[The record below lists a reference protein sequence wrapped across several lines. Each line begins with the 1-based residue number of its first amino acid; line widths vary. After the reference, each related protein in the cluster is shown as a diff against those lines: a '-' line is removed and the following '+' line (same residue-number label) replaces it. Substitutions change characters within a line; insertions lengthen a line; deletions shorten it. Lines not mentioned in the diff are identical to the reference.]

1 MHTCRCTWTHTS
13 AYTHTDAHICTQM
26 HTCGCTNVHR
36 CTHMNTQMHMDAHTH
51 THSRMHKQVHVDAHT
66 QMHAETWMHTLAC
79 TRTHTNACTHGCTQQ
94 CTYTWMHTSLQ
105 MHTGWCAHTPACS
118 REYWD
123 ALPSLHTNTRS
134 NTRMRGMG
142 STGWVCTA
150 ALAQVL
156 WHLRPA
162 HGGSGPGRC
171 SHAYRGPIEVPTA
184 IPGKG
189 TGCACPICNIP
200 VTLFLHTAAVT
211 TC

>member
-1 MHTCRCTWTHTS
+1 
-13 AYTHTDAHICTQM
+13 M

-36 CTHMNTQMHMDAHTH
+36 CTHMDTQMHMDAHTH
-51 THSRMHKQVHVDAHT
+51 AHT
-66 QMHAETWMHTLAC
+66 QGCTNKYTWMHTHRCMQRHGC
-79 TRTHTNACTHGCTQQ
+79 THLHAHTHTNACTHGCTQQ

-105 MHTGWCAHTPACS
+105 MHAGWCAHTPVCS

-134 NTRMRGMG
+134 NTRMGGMG

-162 HGGSGPGRC
+162 HGGSGRGRC
-171 SHAYRGPIEVPTA
+171 SHAYWGPIEVLAPQPSLGKAQDAPVRFA
-184 IPGKG
+184 IYLSRYFYTP
-189 TGCACPICNIP
+189 
-200 VTLFLHTAAVT
+200 LL
-211 TC
+211 

>member
-1 MHTCRCTWTHTS
+1 MHTHGYADAHGCTHT
-13 AYTHTDAHICTQM
+13 
-26 HTCGCTNVHR
+26 R
-36 CTHMNTQMHMDAHTH
+36 

-66 QMHAETWMHTLAC
+66 QMHAKTWMHTLAC
-79 TRTHTNACTHGCTQQ
+79 THTHTNACTHGCTQQ

-105 MHTGWCAHTPACS
+105 MHAGWCAHTPVCS

-134 NTRMRGMG
+134 NTRMGGMG

-162 HGGSGPGRC
+162 HGGSGRGRC
-171 SHAYRGPIEVPTA
+171 SHAYWGPIEVLAPQPSLGKAQDAPVRFA
-184 IPGKG
+184 IYLSRYFYTP
-189 TGCACPICNIP
+189 
-200 VTLFLHTAAVT
+200 LL
-211 TC
+211 